1 MPHDIDF
8 ATENA
13 RLRGEL
19 VDLRSRVAGFAQR
32 HKAEVADFD
41 AAMVAIFGAPAD
53 QIEVAHIDHLCPT
66 LTPPH
71 VERLLRAVGGPWA
84 AILDRIA
91 ERRAD
96 AGTWKD
102 RKADAPTLRIFDTS
116 GKGEG

>member
-1 MPHDIDF
+1 M
-8 ATENA
+8 ATTSDA
-13 RLRGEL
+13 K
-19 VDLRSRVAGFAQR
+19 RVLAGL
-32 HKAEVADFD
+32 E
-41 AAMVAIFGAPAD
+41 AAMAELDDALVAIFGAPAD
-53 QIEVAHIDHLCPT
+53 QIQVPHIDHLCCT
-66 LTPPH
+66 LTPMR
-71 VERLLRAVGGPWA
+71 VEKLLRAVGGPWE